1 MVRNLRILLPQATA
15 WILSYNL
22 NPLGHLQAP
31 KEIAVVGKYLALAWE
46 SGEECFIECSYL
58 RLHSPSA
65 EQAGEKDIFG
75 RISGGSS
82 ESDFSKVR
90 ILDFVRIGN
99 YALRLRFSDGHNTG
113 IYSWEILKSL
123 ADSFESEKRA

>member
-1 MVRNLRILLPQATA
+1 
-15 WILSYNL
+15 
-22 NPLGHLQAP
+22 LQAP

-46 SGEECFIECSYL
+46 SGEECFIEGSYL